1 MSAIVH
7 HLSDAMLTS
16 YAAGSLGEGLSLI
29 VASHVSMCTKCAD
42 RLSSLEAVGGALLE
56 DIAPSGLADTAL
68 EAAMARIAGEAQLPI
83 QIERPSDPTSDPIL
97 PVPVLDYTR
106 DGASALKWTSVAPG
120 LKQVRLFEDRRGF
133 SARLLRIAA
142 GKPMPRHG
150 HTGME
155 MTLVLDGGYWDE
167 AGSYQRGDIAE
178 HDDHMEHRPVADSD
192 KDCLCLVVANAP
204 VRLRGI
210 IGRLF
215 QPLVG
220 M

>member
-7 HLSDAMLTS
+7 HLSDAMLSS

-29 VASHVSMCTKCAD
+29 VAGHVSMCAKCAD
-42 RLSSLEAVGGALLE
+42 RLGGFEAVGGALLE
-56 DIAPSGLADTAL
+56 DIAPSDLADTAL
-68 EAAMARIAGEAQLPI
+68 EQAMARIGKVVPLPAQTARPGDPVLPF
-83 QIERPSDPTSDPIL
+83 
-97 PVPVLDYTR
+97 PVLDYTR
-106 DGASALKWTSVAPG
+106 AGSSALKWARAAPG
-120 LKQVRLFEDRRGF
+120 LKQVRLFEDRQGF
-133 SARLLRIAA
+133 TARLLRISA

-150 HTGME
+150 HSGME

-178 HDDHMEHRPVADSD
+178 HDDGIEHRPVADSD
-192 KDCLCLVVANAP
+192 KDCICLVVANAP
-204 VRLRGI
+204 VRLRGL

-215 QPLVG
+215 QPWVG

>member
-1 MSAIVH
+1 MSTIAH
-7 HLSDAMLTS
+7 HPSDAMLTS
-16 YAAGSLGEGLSLI
+16 YAAGTLGEGLSLI
-29 VASHVSMCTKCAD
+29 VASHVGMCAQCAD

-56 DIAPSGLADTAL
+56 DLPPSDLADTAL
-68 EAAMARIAGEAQLPI
+68 EDAMARIANVAQLPI
-83 QIERPSDPTSDPIL
+83 QINRPSDPVL
-97 PVPVLDYTR
+97 PAPVLDYTGT
-106 DGASALKWTSVAPG
+106 GASDLKWVRLAPG
-120 LKQVRLFEDRRGF
+120 LKQVKLFEDRQGF
-133 SARLLRIAA
+133 STRLLRIAA

-178 HDDHMEHRPVADSD
+178 HDDHIEHRPVADND
-192 KDCLCLVVANAP
+192 KDCICLVVANAP